1 VAFLLLHSFTIGPG
15 GESFRRLFTPR
26 RCKMK
31 TGMIVYVTEGKEDV
45 PLQES
50 WELNRASRSLGVSAV
65 CVATSEDE
73 LAYGW
78 WHLITRG
85 MHQVSCVAAAYDSVR
100 DAFEPHGMRL
110 RLWG

>member
-1 VAFLLLHSFTIGPG
+1 
-15 GESFRRLFTPR
+15 
-26 RCKMK
+26 MK
-31 TGMIVYVTEGKEDV
+31 TGMVLYVTKGKEDV

-50 WELNRASRSLGVSAV
+50 WKIGRTSRSLGVAGV

-78 WHLITRG
+78 WRLITRG
-85 MHQVSCVAAAYDSVR
+85 MHQVHCVAAAYDAGR
-100 DAFEPHGMRL
+100 DVFEPHGLPM

>member
-1 VAFLLLHSFTIGPG
+1 
-15 GESFRRLFTPR
+15 
-26 RCKMK
+26 MK
-31 TGMIVYVTEGKEDV
+31 KGMIVYVTEGKEEV
-45 PLQES
+45 PSQES
-50 WELNRASRSLGVSAV
+50 LDLGGASRVLGVSEV

-85 MHQVSCVAAAYDSVR
+85 MHQVSCVAAVYDSTR
-100 DAFEPHGMRL
+100 NAFKPHGAPM